1 MPEES
6 NQAILVEIERTL
18 RLKRKPFNT
27 TEKWRI
33 ATGLNPANG
42 PCAVGRGAIEMVSMY
57 GGKRKPRKKG

>member
-1 MPEES
+1 MLTES
-6 NQAILVEIERTL
+6 NQAALKEIEVRL
-18 RLKRKPFNT
+18 RSKLKPFRT

-42 PCAVGRGAIEMVSMY
+42 PCAVGRGAIELVSMY